1 MAYNV
6 LIVDDSETIR
16 AVITKTLHMTG
27 LPLQRVHAA
36 ENGKAALEI
45 LEKNWIDIV
54 FADINMPVMSGIEMV
69 DKMKETGQLRVTPVV
84 IVSTEGSQTR
94 IEELIAKGVR
104 AFVRKPVTPE
114 LFKELVEK
122 ILGGQGAAER

>member
-1 MAYNV
+1 MAYNI

-16 AVITKTLHMTG
+16 AVLLKTINMSGIEVNQLFE
-27 LPLQRVHAA
+27 A
-36 ENGKAALEI
+36 ENGQIALDM
-45 LEKNWIDIV
+45 LENNWIDIV

-69 DKMKETGQLRVTPVV
+69 DHMHKTGQINSTPVV

-94 IEELIAKGVR
+94 VEELMSKGVR

-114 LFKELVEK
+114 IFKDTV
-122 ILGGQGAAER
+122 IDVLGDNSQL